1 MSEGHRDSPASGA
14 EDAIIRPVSYQAA
27 PEVQQSRLP
36 LSPLQMALLVA
47 LLMVAGVL
55 WFLFTAKSVRL
66 EFQPPAESL
75 TISGGMKFALGEIWL
90 LREGEYRLQ
99 ATATGYYALDEALAV
114 SDDRNQTHGFEFRKL
129 PGLVTFETTPPGAV
143 ISIGGR
149 PLEGT
154 TPTEPLEVEAGT
166 AEIGFKLDRY
176 QPLLLTAEIEGRQQ
190 PQTVEGVL
198 KPNWADVTVTSS
210 PAGASIFIDDEPT
223 NQQTPAVVEVLAG
236 EHEIRLKAPGHKSH
250 RQRIL
255 VAAEETRILPEVR
268 LQQAD
273 SLLTIRTQPAGAG
286 VTLNGRFQGEA
297 PVEVAVRS
305 GERYR
310 LQAFRAGYAPAET
323 SVRLEAGSER
333 TLTLKLARLTGTLV
347 VKSQPP
353 EAELIING
361 KTVGKANQTLN
372 LPTEPQR
379 VEIRLAGYAG
389 YSARITPKEGITQE
403 IKVRLLTLEEA
414 RLAALKPQVTSPQ
427 GQELVLLQPEPFT
440 MGASRRQ
447 PGRRGNETLRE
458 VNMSRLFYLGR
469 KEVSNAEFRKFQPD
483 HDSGSFEERSLND
496 DDEPVVN
503 VSWEQAARYCNWLS
517 SQEGLPAFYRESAG
531 NISGFDSTSTGY
543 RLPTEAEWAWS
554 ARQIE
559 NVEGELR
566 FPWGANLPPP
576 DRHGNYADRSASNLV
591 GRIIFGYNDNHIV
604 AAPSGTFPANAQGIY
619 DLAGNVAEWTNDFYE
634 IPAPDPVTNPLGPKE
649 GEYRVIRGSSWMH
662 GTITELRLS
671 FRDYGID
678 GRQDV
683 GFRISRFA
691 EAQ

>member
-1 MSEGHRDSPASGA
+1 MTEDHPNSSASGVD
-14 EDAIIRPVSYQAA
+14 EAIIRPVSYQAA
-27 PEVQQSRLP
+27 PEVQTSRLP
-36 LSPLQMALLVA
+36 LSPLQITLLVA
-47 LLMVAGVL
+47 VLVIAGVL

-66 EFQPPAESL
+66 EFDPVAEGL
-75 TISGGMKFALGEIWL
+75 TVSGGMKFALGEIWL
-90 LREGEYRLQ
+90 LRKGDYRLQ
-99 ATATGYYALDEALAV
+99 ATAPGYYALDEPLAV
-114 SDDRNQTHGFEFRKL
+114 SDDRNQTHRFEFRKL
-129 PGLVTFETTPPGAV
+129 PGLVTFETTPPGAGV
-143 ISIGGR
+143 SIDDV
-149 PLEGT
+149 LLDIT
-154 TPTEPLEVEAGT
+154 TPTEPLEVEAGP
-166 AEIGFKLDRY
+166 AEITFKLDRY
-176 QPLLLTAEIEGRQQ
+176 QPLLLTTDIEGRRQ
-190 PQTVEGVL
+190 PQTVKGAL
-198 KPNWADVTVTSS
+198 KPNWADVTVTSA

-223 NQQTPAVVEVLAG
+223 DQLTPAVVEVPAG
-236 EHEIRLKAPGHKSH
+236 EHEIRLKAPGHKTH
-250 RQRIL
+250 RQRVL

-273 SLLTIRTQPAGAG
+273 SLLTIRTQPGGAG

-297 PVEVAVRS
+297 PVEIAIKS

-323 SVRLEAGSER
+323 SVQLEAGSER
-333 TLTLKLARLTGTLV
+333 TLTLKLTRLTGTLV
-347 VKSQPP
+347 VKSEPP

-361 KTVGKANQTLN
+361 KPMGKANQTLN
-372 LPTEPQR
+372 LPTESQR
-379 VEIRLAGYAG
+379 VEIKLIGYAG
-389 YSARITPKEGITQE
+389 YSTKITPKEGITQE

-414 RLAALKPQVTSPQ
+414 RLAALQPQINSPQ

-458 VNMSRLFYLGR
+458 VNMSRLFYLAR
-469 KEVSNAEFRKFQPD
+469 KEVSNAEFRKFQAD

-496 DDEPVVN
+496 DDAPVVN
-503 VSWEQAARYCNWLS
+503 VSWEQAALYCNWLS
-517 SQEGLPAFYRESAG
+517 SLEGLPAFYRESAG
-531 NISGFDSTSTGY
+531 SISGVNRAATGY

-554 ARQIE
+554 ARQ
-559 NVEGELR
+559 VESTEEELR

-604 AAPSGTFPANAQGIY
+604 SAPSGTFPPNARGLY

-634 IPAPDPVTNPLGPKE
+634 IPAVDAVTNPLGPEE
-649 GEYRVIRGSSWMH
+649 GEFHVIRGSSWMH

-683 GFRISRFA
+683 GFRIARFA